1 MITVGAME
9 RMRNLGKRFGFHED
23 AQILWLGVGDAN
35 MFWVFPL
42 YLVFFHEG
50 RVDRFSARS

>member
-1 MITVGAME
+1 MG
-9 RMRNLGKRFGFHED
+9 RMHNLGKRFGFHKD

-42 YLVFFHEG
+42 YLVFFHEA
-50 RVDRFSARS
+50 RVGRFSAGS